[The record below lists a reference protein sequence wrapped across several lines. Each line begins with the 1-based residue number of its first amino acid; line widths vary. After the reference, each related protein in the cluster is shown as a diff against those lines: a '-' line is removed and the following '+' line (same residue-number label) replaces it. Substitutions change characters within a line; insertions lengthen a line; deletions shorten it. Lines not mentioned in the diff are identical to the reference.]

1 MNTEQRDFGAKMFAA
16 LGNSTRLHILEYLAR
31 QPASVSDIAKAVELK
46 QSMTSQ
52 HLANLLI
59 AGIVV
64 YEKIGNTRLYCLRGP
79 RIAQILELV
88 EEFYET
94 HLNSLWDIINRQ
106 QENIDDETEIS

>member
-1 MNTEQRDFGAKMFAA
+1 MNPEQREFGAKMFAA
-16 LGNSTRLHILEYLAR
+16 LANPARLHILELLAR
-31 QPASVSDIAKAVELK
+31 QPASVSEIAKGVGLK

-52 HLANLLI
+52 HLACLLN

-64 YEKIGNTRLYCLRGP
+64 YKKIGNTRLYCLRGP

-94 HLNSLWDIINRQ
+94 HLKGLLEILNRQ
-106 QENIDDETEIS
+106 REYTADEVD